1 MDALN
6 WLLINAGDA
15 ALAAWAALKSACAAV
30 FGALDA
36 VLNPVLSTVLAFL
49 NPVFTVIGDGVY
61 AVLSPLPVGLG
72 LTLLSAICGVLMM
85 VAFRYTSNQTAI
97 GRARDKMTANLLALK
112 LFKDDLGVAFRCQ
125 RRLFGALLYWQWL
138 MLKPIFILIV
148 LLLPVFAQMGLRY
161 QWRPLR
167 PGERTY
173 IRLHLSAADAKTPDV
188 KLEACPGLTDVV
200 GPVAGEGELVWRARA
215 GELGRY
221 MLRFDA
227 DGTVVEKELVVGEG
241 LQRVSAERPGRR
253 WTAQILHPAESPLPS
268 DSAVK
273 SIAISY
279 AGVDS
284 WIYGANW
291 WILYFF
297 VISMVSA
304 LLMLPFFKVRF

>member
-36 VLNPVLSTVLAFL
+36 VLNPVLSPVLGFL

-61 AVLSPLPVGLG
+61 AVLAPLPVWLG

-148 LLLPVFAQMGLRY
+148 LLLPGV
-161 QWRPLR
+161 
-167 PGERTY
+167 RTDGPA
-173 IRLHLSAADAKTPDV
+173 L
-188 KLEACPGLTDVV
+188 
-200 GPVAGEGELVWRARA
+200 PVAATAARRA
-215 GELGRY
+215 
-221 MLRFDA
+221 D
-227 DGTVVEKELVVGEG
+227 
-241 LQRVSAERPGRR
+241 
-253 WTAQILHPAESPLPS
+253 LHPAAPERGGRHRRRTSGLKPPP
-268 DSAVK
+268 
-273 SIAISY
+273 
-279 AGVDS
+279 G
-284 WIYGANW
+284 
-291 WILYFF
+291 
-297 VISMVSA
+297 
-304 LLMLPFFKVRF
+304 